1 MTTPPQKDVLAKASQ
16 PVAMDKAHR
25 FCHDAMGTTF
35 EVFID
40 HPDAGHARQGARV
53 AFDELD
59 RLEAQLSRF
68 VANSDISRIN
78 NLSAGQSTNVDKET
92 FQCLELAAKLYR
104 DTHGAFDITI
114 GPLMKCWL
122 NKDKTLRSPSDD
134 ELNLARASI
143 GTDLLKL
150 DEAWHTVTVVKDD
163 VQIDLGGIG
172 KGFAVDRMAGVLGK
186 WNIDRAMIHG
196 GTSSVLALAPPVP
209 PAEPSPPAAPAEPTG
224 ESGWPVTLSDP
235 SDQKRTLARLN
246 LQDHA
251 LSTSGLVRGAHII
264 DPRSARPVS
273 GKLIA
278 WASAPDATT
287 ADALSTAFIVMTP
300 DETEQY
306 CQDHPRTSALII
318 LDNKNAKTTKKRI
331 HRHGPWRNARFLH

>member
-1 MTTPPQKDVLAKASQ
+1 MTSPAEKDDPAKSGPPAV
-16 PVAMDKAHR
+16 MDKAHR

-40 HPDAGHARQGARV
+40 HPDAGHARHGARA

-59 RLEAQLSRF
+59 RIEAQLSRF
-68 VANSDISRIN
+68 VDNSDISRIN
-78 NLSAGQSTNVDKET
+78 NLSAGRSTNVDMET

-104 DTHGAFDITI
+104 DTYGAFDITI

-122 NKDKTLRSPSDD
+122 NKDKTLHSPSDE

-143 GTDLLKL
+143 GMDLLKL
-150 DEAWHTVTVVKDD
+150 DEAWHTVTVVKDG
-163 VQIDLGGIG
+163 VRIDLGGIG
-172 KGFAVDRMAGVLGK
+172 KGFAVDRMARVLGQ

-196 GTSSVLALAPPVP
+196 GTSSVLALAPP
-209 PAEPSPPAAPAEPTG
+209 AEPSPPAG

-235 SDQKRTLARLN
+235 SDPKRTLARLN

-306 CQDHPRTSALII
+306 CQNHPKTSALII
-318 LDNKNAKTTKKRI
+318 LDDKNAKTTKKRI
-331 HRHGPWRNARFLH
+331 HRHGPWKNARFLY

>member
-1 MTTPPQKDVLAKASQ
+1 MTSPPQKDDSAKASQ
-16 PVAMDKAHR
+16 PAVMDKAHR

-35 EVFID
+35 EIFID
-40 HPDAGHARQGARV
+40 HPDADHARQGARA

-68 VANSDISRIN
+68 VDNSDISRIN
-78 NLSAGQSTNVDKET
+78 NLSAGESTNVDMET

-122 NKDKTLRSPSDD
+122 NKDKTLRSPSDE
-134 ELNLARASI
+134 ELNLARESI
-143 GTDLLKL
+143 GMDLLKL
-150 DEAWHTVTVVKDD
+150 DEAWHTVTVVKDG

-172 KGFAVDRMAGVLGK
+172 KGFAVDRMAGVLGQWK
-186 WNIDRAMIHG
+186 IDRAMIHG
-196 GTSSVLALAPPVP
+196 GTSSVLALAPPAAP
-209 PAEPSPPAAPAEPTG
+209 ATPAEPATSAPPAG

-235 SDQKRTLARLN
+235 SDRKRTLARLD

-251 LSTSGLVRGAHII
+251 LSTSGLVRGSHII

-273 GKLIA
+273 GRLIA
-278 WASAPDATT
+278 WACAADATT
-287 ADALSTAFIVMTP
+287 ADALSTAFIVMTEG
-300 DETEQY
+300 ETEQY
-306 CQDHPRTSALII
+306 CQNHPKTSALII
-318 LDNKNAKTTKKRI
+318 LDDKTAKTTKRI
-331 HRHGPWRNARFLH
+331 HRHGPWKNAEFLY